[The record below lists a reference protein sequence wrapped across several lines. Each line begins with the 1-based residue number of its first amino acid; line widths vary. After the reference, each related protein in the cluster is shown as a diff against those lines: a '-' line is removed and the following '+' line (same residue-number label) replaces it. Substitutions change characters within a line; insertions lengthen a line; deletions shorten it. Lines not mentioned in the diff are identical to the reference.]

1 MNIVCIDSN
10 QNACQERKHW
20 SLQKNKPFKTA
31 PKTSPGS
38 APRRHDSRLRMA
50 ALSKTKK
57 QLFTEPRSSTQK
69 ACMFDAKNK
78 TMSTTAVPPLVTC
91 FCGSTKASFRDGS
104 VLSAPAKNLVDLL
117 TEGAA
122 FGKSR
127 LSAGG
132 LAQNRRARTAHHNS
146 LPKKQNRQKQER
158 KKNTRERRQ

>member
-1 MNIVCIDSN
+1 MAKPSKGSSRCTAALNAANVTPKSSNNKHNVDSIILFSSRKTSNIFRIDSN
-10 QNACQERKHW
+10 QNARQERNTG

-69 ACMFDAKNK
+69 ACMLDAENK
-78 TMSTTAVPPLVTC
+78 TMSTTAVPPLVTN

-104 VLSAPAKNLVDLL
+104 VLSAP
-117 TEGAA
+117 
-122 FGKSR
+122 
-127 LSAGG
+127 
-132 LAQNRRARTAHHNS
+132 
-146 LPKKQNRQKQER
+146 PKKLSRPSYGR
-158 KKNTRERRQ
+158 SSLR